1 MTKRILIVDDDS
13 RHRALLSDYLE
24 LQNFKTLVAANSIE
38 MQKQLERNRCHLILL
53 DINMPGE
60 DGLAICKRL
69 RAEEDNTPIIL
80 LTARNEIV
88 DRVLGLEFGADDY
101 LAKPFDLRELLAR
114 ITAVLRRSAHST
126 LEAYQST
133 DIKLQFGPYFLN
145 GNTRSLLRNNQTV
158 SLSSEELSLLM
169 MLASNPGKPFTR
181 YQLANKVIIQSKDQ
195 KHDQR
200 NIDML
205 ISRLRKRLEDDY
217 SEPRYIHTI
226 RGVGYAFTKE
236 FPMDSSS

>member
-1 MTKRILIVDDDS
+1 MTQKILIVDDDA
-13 RHRALLSDYLE
+13 RHRTLLSDYLE
-24 LQNFKTLVAANSIE
+24 SQGFETLVAANSIE
-38 MQKQLERNRCHLILL
+38 MQKQLERNRCHFILL

-60 DGLAICKRL
+60 DGLSICKRL
-69 RAEEDNTPIIL
+69 RTENDKTPIIL

-114 ITAVLRRSAHST
+114 MNSVIRRSPNSS
-126 LEAYQST
+126 LEGYEST
-133 DIKLQFGPYFLN
+133 DVKLQFGPYLLN
-145 GNTRSLLRNNQTV
+145 GNTRSLLRDNKAV
-158 SLSSEELSLLM
+158 LLSSEEFSLLI
-169 MLASNPGKPFTR
+169 MLANNPGKPFTR
-181 YQLANKVIIQSKDQ
+181 YQLANKVIINVGDQ

-205 ISRLRKRLEDDY
+205 ISRLRKRLEDDS

-226 RGVGYAFTKE
+226 RGVGYAFTNE
-236 FPMDSSS
+236 FAMASV